1 VLHIDTQMPQESAR
15 DENGE
20 EEMGC
25 EIGLIP
31 MGLSY
36 TDCRLSSTVEV
47 PILISMYECGP

>member
-1 VLHIDTQMPQESAR
+1 MPQESAR

-31 MGLSY
+31 MGLSH
-36 TDCRLSSTVEV
+36 TDCCLSSTVEV
-47 PILISMYECGP
+47 PILISMYECSP

>member
-1 VLHIDTQMPQESAR
+1 MPQGSAR
-15 DENGE
+15 DESGE

-31 MGLSY
+31 MGLSH
-36 TDCRLSSTVEV
+36 TDCCLSPTVEV